1 MKRRVGVLFL
11 NGDDDDDD
19 DDDDDSKDFAKNPRN
34 LRLWD
39 MA

>member
-11 NGDDDDDD
+11 NSDDDD
-19 DDDDDSKDFAKNPRN
+19 DDDDDSKDFAKDPRN